1 MQLLKQGFCP
11 YRIQVDDFQ
20 AGCVLLRSAQA
31 ALCYT
36 QDVRPLL
43 QLTTASDEYYCPLI
57 KFSIDNETYEEIE
70 QILAPL
76 LLVQDEQNT
85 AINIWPMLK
94 GWANSKDKA
103 TSALGRRIVEL
114 SIHVKETLE
123 ELVCDFM

>member
-1 MQLLKQGFCP
+1 M
-11 YRIQVDDFQ
+11 
-20 AGCVLLRSAQA
+20 AQA

-94 GWANSKDKA
+94 GWANSKDKT
-103 TSALGRRIVEL
+103 TSPYGRRIVEL
-114 SIHVKETLE
+114 SAHVKETLE